1 MGAFRGT
8 AEASATM
15 AARCGQQWLP
25 KGLTALE
32 LSDMDFNAATRQK
45 LHEYFG
51 EIVMQ
56 SSSLPEWEVTE

>member
-1 MGAFRGT
+1 
-8 AEASATM
+8 M